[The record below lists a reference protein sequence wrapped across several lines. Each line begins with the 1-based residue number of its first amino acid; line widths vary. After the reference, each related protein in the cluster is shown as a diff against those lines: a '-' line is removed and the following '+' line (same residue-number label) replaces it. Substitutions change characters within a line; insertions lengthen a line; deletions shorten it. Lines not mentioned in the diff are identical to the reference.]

1 LDGLALAGI
10 GRAPGGLERMGQRV
24 RVARTA
30 QASRSDFEAPASALS
45 GDGSGSD
52 WVGFAVNAASGRG
65 GGRAAVGRLAHEL
78 ERLGLESR
86 IAWTLEERKGL
97 VEAARRSQSG
107 DGRGGGACRGL
118 VAVGGDG
125 TVAALI
131 NERPAVPIAVMPAGT
146 ENLFARHYGFARN
159 SSKAAARIAQGR
171 VEPLDLGLIDG
182 RRFALMAG
190 FGFDADVVSRHHA
203 ARLGRSGQLKTTH
216 RAAYVEPVLRSS
228 FTYRFPPLTLTI
240 EGGDGPEETL
250 VGTTAFVFN
259 LPRYALGL
267 PFAPSAQGDDG
278 WLDLVVFRDPGPFR
292 ALHYLWLVV
301 RGLHLDRPGISHRRV
316 RRLAIEA
323 SGVVPVQL
331 DGDPGGLVEPGKPP
345 RIIEVLPR
353 AVEVLVPCKKSG

>member
-1 LDGLALAGI
+1 MVQRDRGE
-10 GRAPGGLERMGQRV
+10 RGGATSE
-24 RVARTA
+24 
-30 QASRSDFEAPASALS
+30 ASRSGREASPSAFS
-45 GDGSGSD
+45 GGELGPD

-65 GGRAAVGRLAHEL
+65 SGRAAVGRLSREL

-86 IAWTLEERKGL
+86 IAWTLDERKGL
-97 VEAARRSQSG
+97 VEAACVSNSSPGQ
-107 DGRGGGACRGL
+107 GRGTCRGL

-131 NERPAVPIAVMPAGT
+131 NERPEVPIAVMPAGT
-146 ENLFARHYGFARN
+146 ENLFARHFGFARN
-159 SSKAAARIAQGR
+159 SSKAATRIAEGHA
-171 VEPLDLGLIDG
+171 EPLDLGMIDG

-203 ARLGRSGQLKTTH
+203 GRLGRAGQLKTTH

-228 FTYRFPPLTLTI
+228 FSYRFPLLTLSV
-240 EGGDGPEETL
+240 EGVDGTRETL
-250 VGTTAFVFN
+250 SGTTVFVFN

-278 WLDLVVFRDPGPFR
+278 WLDLVVFRDPGPFQ

-301 RGLHLDRPGISHRRV
+301 RGLHLNRPGITHRRV
-316 RRLAIEA
+316 HRVAIEA
-323 SGVVPVQL
+323 SGIVPVQL
-331 DGDPGGLVEPGKPP
+331 DGDPGGRVEPGQAP

-353 AVEVLVPCKKSG
+353 AVNVLVPRKRNV

>member
-1 LDGLALAGI
+1 MAKRDRGEPGGSTAKVSRSGRKALASAI
-10 GRAPGGLERMGQRV
+10 EGGG
-24 RVARTA
+24 
-30 QASRSDFEAPASALS
+30 SEAE
-45 GDGSGSD
+45 

-65 GGRAAVGRLAHEL
+65 GGRAAVVRLAQEL

-86 IAWTLEERKGL
+86 IAWTLDERQRL
-97 VEAARRSQSG
+97 VEAACFSNSNP
-107 DGRGGGACRGL
+107 GRGRGRGACRGL

-131 NERPAVPIAVMPAGT
+131 NERPEVPIAVVPAGT
-146 ENLFARHYGFARN
+146 ENLFARHFGFARN
-159 SSKAAARIAQGR
+159 SSKAAARIAGGR
-171 VEPLDLGLIDG
+171 AQPLDVGLIDG

-203 ARLGRSGQLKTTH
+203 ARVGRSGQLRTTH

-228 FTYRFPPLTLTI
+228 FAYRFPPLTLTI
-240 EGGDGPEETL
+240 EGVDGTEETL
-250 VGTTAFVFN
+250 VGTTAFIFN

-267 PFAPSAQGDDG
+267 PFAPSARGDDG

-316 RRLAIEA
+316 RRVTIES
-323 SGVVPVQL
+323 SGIVPVQL
-331 DGDPGGLVEPGKPP
+331 DGDPGGIVVPGEAPSVV
-345 RIIEVLPR
+345 EVLPG
-353 AVEVLVPCKKSG
+353 AVDVLVPAPKPSRPALATG

>member
-1 LDGLALAGI
+1 MAEAETSRL
-10 GRAPGGLERMGQRV
+10 GRE
-24 RVARTA
+24 
-30 QASRSDFEAPASALS
+30 ASASALAS
-45 GDGSGSD
+45 GGSGAD

-65 GGRAAVGRLAHEL
+65 GGRAAVARLAREL

-86 IAWTLEERKGL
+86 IAWTLDERKGL
-97 VEAARRSQSG
+97 VEAACASNPNL
-107 DGRGGGACRGL
+107 GRGRGACRGL

-131 NERPAVPIAVMPAGT
+131 NERPDVPIAVMPAGT
-146 ENLFARHYGFARN
+146 ENLFARHFGFARN
-159 SSKAAARIAQGR
+159 CSKAAARIAEGR
-171 VEPLDLGLIDG
+171 AEPLDLGLIDG

-203 ARLGRSGQLKTTH
+203 ARLGRSGQPRTTN

-228 FTYRFPPLTLTI
+228 FAYRFPALTLSI
-240 EGGDGPEETL
+240 EGVDGAQETL

-267 PFAPSAQGDDG
+267 PFAPSAMGDDG

-301 RGLHLDRPGISHRRV
+301 RGLHLDRPGIAHRRV
-316 RRLAIEA
+316 RRVSIEA
-323 SGVVPVQL
+323 SGIVPVQL
-331 DGDPGGLVEPGKPP
+331 DGDPGGLVEPGEPP
-345 RIIEVLPR
+345 RVIEVLPR
-353 AVEVLVPCKKSG
+353 AIDVLVPAPRAARPRVAGGRDAC